1 MMESRIG
8 SKNEQPWSKETAR
21 PSLRQTQPKSSR
33 TMNEDNQSTF
43 KNVSRKP
50 GLQIWT
56 INNMQMVPV
65 PSQAFGNF
73 FEGDCYIILYTSA
86 NKGSADIHYWIGT
99 SSSQDE
105 QGAAAIFVTQLDE
118 YLGGSPVQHREVQGS
133 ESPRFRGYFKNGLI
147 YKKGGV
153 ASGFNHVD
161 TNAYNVL
168 RLLHVKGRKHV
179 TAREVEVS
187 WKSFNNGDIFL
198 LDMGKAIV
206 QWNGPQSNRR
216 EKLKAMLMAQD
227 IRDRERGGRAQI
239 GLVEG
244 GDERDSPELMKVMTT
259 VLGQRSGQLK
269 NATSDDQP
277 DGPQNTSVRLYHVFD
292 NSGNLVVQEVATQ
305 PLTQD
310 LLHSSDCYIAD
321 QGGSSVMVWKGKQ
334 ASKEERREA
343 LNRALGYIKA
353 KNYPPST
360 RVEVMSEGGESAMFK
375 HLFKS
380 WIDKGQTQGLGSTY
394 SVGKIAK
401 VEQVKF
407 DVMQLHARPELAAQQ
422 RMVDDASGEVKV
434 WRIENLE
441 LAEVN
446 PSTYGQFYGGD
457 CYLVLY
463 TYQISGQQQYL
474 LYMWQGRHAT
484 QDEITACAYQ
494 AVNVDNKF
502 NGAPVQVRV
511 VMGKEPR
518 HFLAIFKGK
527 LILFE
532 GGTGRPGVVNPDAA
546 ARLFQ
551 VRGTNEFNTK
561 ATEVLAR
568 ASSLNTNDVFLL
580 RTDQMCYL
588 WYGKGCSGDER
599 VMGRA
604 MSDVLS
610 KQDKQVVM
618 EGQEPAEFW
627 VALGGKAPYATDKRL
642 QKEEPPHSP
651 RLFECSNQTGQFRMT
666 EVDDYAQCDLDEED
680 SMLLDTW
687 EELFLWVGN
696 LANQYET
703 KEAWTCA
710 QIYLRTHPAGR
721 DPDTP
726 VLFVKQGYEP
736 PTFTGWFNAWDP
748 HKWSGGNSYEE
759 MKKKL
764 RDPASLSQI
773 TVDLKNS
780 SLNKSPVSGGGYR
793 APGGPVSSPPPYRIH
808 GGDLSPR
815 PSTPTSPSIQRGQSP
830 SSGFSPSLSRVGGTV
845 SPSAGGSGTYLD
857 PDLLLN
863 KSASE
868 LPQGV
873 DPSQREDYLS
883 DVDFENLLGTNR
895 SDFRR
900 LPKWRQSDLKKKSG
914 LF

>member
-1 MMESRIG
+1 
-8 SKNEQPWSKETAR
+8 
-21 PSLRQTQPKSSR
+21 
-33 TMNEDNQSTF
+33 MNEDNKDAF
-43 KNVSRKP
+43 KNVNRKP

-65 PSQAFGNF
+65 PAQGFGNF
-73 FEGDCYIILYTSA
+73 FEGDCYIVLYISP
-86 NKGSADIHYWIGT
+86 NKSGSGQSADIHYWIGNT
-99 SSSQDE
+99 SSQDE
-105 QGAAAIFVTQLDE
+105 QGAAAIYVTQLDE

-153 ASGFNHVD
+153 ASGFHHVD
-161 TNAYNVL
+161 TNVYNIL

-179 TAREVEVS
+179 TAAEVEVS
-187 WKSFNNGDIFL
+187 WNSFNNGDIFL

-216 EKLKAMLMAQD
+216 EKLKAVLLAQD

-239 GLVEG
+239 GVVEG
-244 GDERDSPELMKVMTT
+244 GDEKDSPELMKVMTA
-259 VLGQRSGQLK
+259 VLGQRTGQLK
-269 NATSDDQP
+269 EAIPDDKPQQAQNA
-277 DGPQNTSVRLYHVFD
+277 NIRLYHIFE

-310 LLHSSDCYIAD
+310 LLQSTDCYMVD
-321 QGGSSVMVWKGKQ
+321 QRGSSVMVWKGKQ
-334 ASKEERREA
+334 ASKEERQAA
-343 LNRALGYIKA
+343 LTRAMGYIKA
-353 KNYPPST
+353 KNYPLST
-360 RVEVMSEGGESAMFK
+360 SVEVMAEGGESAMFK

-380 WIDKGQTQGLGSTY
+380 WRDKGQTQGLGTTY
-394 SVGKIAK
+394 SLGRIAK
-401 VEQVKF
+401 VAQEKF
-407 DVMQLHARPELAAQQ
+407 DVMELHARPELAAQQ
-422 RMVDDASGEVKV
+422 RMVDDASGDIKV

-441 LAEVN
+441 LADVN
-446 PSTYGQFYGGD
+446 PTTYGQFYGGD

-463 TYQISGQQQYL
+463 TYQRSSQQQYI

-484 QDEITACAYQ
+484 KDEVTACAYQ
-494 AVNVDNKF
+494 AVNVDNKY

-527 LILFE
+527 LIIFE
-532 GGTGRPGVVNPDAA
+532 GGTGKPGVVSHEGG

-551 VRGTNEFNTK
+551 VRGTNERNTK
-561 ATEVLAR
+561 ATEVQPR

-580 RTDQMCYL
+580 RTDNICYL

-599 VMGRA
+599 EMGRA
-604 MSDVLS
+604 MSNILS
-610 KQDKQVVM
+610 RQDKQVVM

-627 VALGGKAPYATDKRL
+627 VALGGKAPYASDKNL

-666 EVDDYAQCDLDEED
+666 EVDDFAQSDLDEED
-680 SMLLDTW
+680 VMLLDTW
-687 EELFLWVGN
+687 EEIFLWVGSF
-696 LANQYET
+696 ANQYET
-703 KEAWTCA
+703 KEAWNSA
-710 QIYLRTHPAGR
+710 QEYLRTHPAGR

-726 VLFVKQGYEP
+726 IIFVKQGYEP

-764 RDPASLSQI
+764 NDAASLTPI
-773 TVDLKNS
+773 TVDLNNTHVKGG
-780 SLNKSPVSGGGYR
+780 LGGYR
-793 APGGPVSSPPPYRIH
+793 APGGPVSSPPVYRGH

-815 PSTPTSPSIQRGQSP
+815 PSSPTSPSTQRAQSSP
-830 SSGFSPSLSRVGGTV
+830 SYAPSSPAGVGG
-845 SPSAGGSGTYLD
+845 AGMYLD
-857 PDLLLN
+857 PELLIN
-863 KSASE
+863 KPHDE

-873 DPSQREDYLS
+873 DPSQREDHLS
-883 DVDFENLLGTNR
+883 DVDFENLLGTSR
-895 SDFRR
+895 SDFQR
-900 LPKWRQSDLKKKSG
+900 LPKWRQNDLKKKAG
-914 LF
+914 LY

>member
-1 MMESRIG
+1 MMNDDSPDAFR
-8 SKNEQPWSKETAR
+8 
-21 PSLRQTQPKSSR
+21 
-33 TMNEDNQSTF
+33 
-43 KNVSRKP
+43 NVSRKP
-50 GLQIWT
+50 GMQIWT
-56 INNMQMVPV
+56 INNMQLVPV
-65 PSQAFGNF
+65 PAQGFGNF
-73 FEGDCYIILYTSA
+73 FEGDCYIVLHITEK
-86 NKGSADIHYWIGT
+86 KGSGQSADIHYWIGN

-105 QGAAAIFVTQLDE
+105 QGAAAIYVTQLDE

-133 ESPRFRGYFKNGLI
+133 ESPRFRSYFKNGLI

-153 ASGFNHVD
+153 ASGFRHVD

-179 TAREVEVS
+179 AATEVEVS
-187 WKSFNNGDIFL
+187 WNSFNNGDIFL

-216 EKLKAMLMAQD
+216 EKLKAVLLAQD

-239 GLVEG
+239 GVVEG
-244 GDERDSPELMKVMTT
+244 GNEEDSPELMKVMMA
-259 VLGQRSGQLK
+259 VLGQRTGQLK
-269 NATSDDQP
+269 DAIPDDKPDQVQNA
-277 DGPQNTSVRLYHVFD
+277 SVRLVFE

-310 LLHSSDCYIAD
+310 LLHSSDCYIVD
-321 QGGSSVMVWKGKQ
+321 QRGSSVMVWKGKQ

-343 LNRALGYIKA
+343 LNRAVGYIKA
-353 KNYPPST
+353 KNYPSST
-360 RVEVMSEGGESAMFK
+360 TVEVMTEGGESAMFK

-380 WIDKGQTQGLGSTY
+380 WRDKGQTQGLGSTY
-394 SVGKIAK
+394 SLGKIAK
-401 VEQVKF
+401 VDQVKF
-407 DVMQLHARPELAAQQ
+407 DVMELHARPELAAQQ
-422 RMVDDASGEVKV
+422 RMVDDASGDVKV

-463 TYQISGQQQYL
+463 TYQRSNQQQYI

-484 QDEITACAYQ
+484 KDEITACAYQ
-494 AVNVDNKF
+494 AVNVDNKY

-527 LILFE
+527 LIIFE
-532 GGTGRPGVVNPDAA
+532 GGTGRPGVVNPDPG

-551 VRGTNEFNTK
+551 VRGTDELNTK

-580 RTDQMCYL
+580 KTDKTCYL

-610 KQDKQVVM
+610 RQDKQVVM
-618 EGQEPAEFW
+618 EDQEPAEFW
-627 VALGGKAPYATDKRL
+627 VALGGKAPYASDKRL
-642 QKEEPPHSP
+642 QREEPPHSP

-666 EVDDYAQCDLDEED
+666 EVDDFAQSDLDEED
-680 SMLLDTW
+680 VMLLDTW
-687 EELFLWVGN
+687 EEIFFWVGN
-696 LANQYET
+696 LANQQET
-703 KEAWTCA
+703 KEAWNSA
-710 QIYLRTHPAGR
+710 QEYLRTHPAGR

-726 VLFVKQGYEP
+726 IIFVKQGYEP

-764 RDPASLSQI
+764 SDAASISQI
-773 TVDLKNS
+773 TV
-780 SLNKSPVSGGGYR
+780 
-793 APGGPVSSPPPYRIH
+793 
-808 GGDLSPR
+808 
-815 PSTPTSPSIQRGQSP
+815 
-830 SSGFSPSLSRVGGTV
+830 
-845 SPSAGGSGTYLD
+845 
-857 PDLLLN
+857 
-863 KSASE
+863 E
-868 LPQGV
+868 
-873 DPSQREDYLS
+873 YLS
-883 DVDFENLLGTNR
+883 DADFENLLGTTR
-895 SDFRR
+895 PDFQR
-900 LPKWRQSDLKKKSG
+900 LPKWRQNDLKKKAG